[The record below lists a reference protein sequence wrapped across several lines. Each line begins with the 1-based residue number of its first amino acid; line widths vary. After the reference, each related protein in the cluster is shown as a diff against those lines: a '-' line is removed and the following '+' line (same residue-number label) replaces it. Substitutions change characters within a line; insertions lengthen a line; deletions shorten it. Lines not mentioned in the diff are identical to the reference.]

1 MNQAALA
8 IVNEENPVEVQ
19 LRSTAQELCE
29 LAGDVMIM
37 TRADLS
43 LATDLVKNIKTR
55 HRDIEDERKRL
66 VRPFNDGVDAINAR
80 FKSMT
85 VPLKDAEDSLK
96 NKMLAFQKEEEKR
109 AQEEAARIENTRQLA
124 EEKARKE
131 AEETSNGDDIRS
143 MPLPVAAEPVVA
155 PLHKPTT
162 YGQSGAVSTV
172 KKQWTFELTDIKA
185 LANARPDLVVVDT
198 VKINQEIRG
207 KGGEIP
213 GLRVYEKDVLQV
225 R

>member
-1 MNQAALA
+1 MQAALA
-8 IVNEENPVEVQ
+8 IVSEEHQVEVQ

-29 LAGDVMIM
+29 SASEVLIM
-37 TRADLS
+37 TRTDLS
-43 LATDLVKNIKTR
+43 LATDLVKTIKTR
-55 HRDIEDERKRL
+55 FRDIEDERKRL

-85 VPLKDAEDSLK
+85 VPLKDAEDALK
-96 NKMLAFQKEEEKR
+96 AKMLFFQKEEEKR
-109 AQEEAARIENTRQLA
+109 AQEEAARIEKSRRDA

-131 AEETSNGDDIRS
+131 AEESSSGDDIRS
-143 MPLPVAAEPVVA
+143 MPLPAIAEAAVV

-162 YGQSGAVSTV
+162 YGQTGAVSTV
-172 KKQWTFELTDIKA
+172 KKQWTFELEDIKA
-185 LANARPDLVVVDT
+185 LANARPDLVAVDT